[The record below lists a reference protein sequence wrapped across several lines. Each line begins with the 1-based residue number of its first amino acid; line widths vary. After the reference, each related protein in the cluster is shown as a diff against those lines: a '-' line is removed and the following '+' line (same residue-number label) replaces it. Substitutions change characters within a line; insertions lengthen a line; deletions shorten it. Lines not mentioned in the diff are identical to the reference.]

1 MKDDLELPAPEGD
14 SSEEENETAHFGL
27 APLRDLVDQV
37 VEVVEVEDLDGI
49 PIVYVAHEDGEPRG
63 YICSNEWAAAGATA
77 IQATLKTR
85 GGDDGVVVKVIDH
98 RISGVGFKDER
109 GEPTT

>member
-1 MKDDLELPAPEGD
+1 MMKDDLELPAPEGD
-14 SSEEENETAHFGL
+14 SGGVDTTTHFGL

-77 IQATLKTR
+77 IQATLKTT
-85 GGDDGVVVKVIDH
+85 GGDEGLVVKVIDH
-98 RISGVGFKDER
+98 RNSGIGF
-109 GEPTT
+109 TTP